1 MTIPLQ
7 HVREGDY
14 FSPSARTLNAMMDA
28 AAHWQ
33 RNSFASGGSPIV
45 DGLRPGEVWLR
56 NDCGED
62 RDLFEV
68 LGLDGFLVTE
78 TQNASEFKF
87 NVAFKGAIPDRSTHT
102 SRFVVLQEPIK
113 DGAIGRAMLCGYTPC
128 LVQVAHPQLEYADIT
143 NDDAT
148 KLSSAGHGSAR
159 IIIAPASSGLHLC
172 YVQLGVPG
180 MRILPGKTTGSHGVN
195 AVETIQILDDD
206 GDPIDDCTVEAL
218 NPYANLL
225 ADKRVTVAYVGTRW
239 ELLAGKCE
247 PPEEEA

>member
-1 MTIPLQ
+1 MNHPLQ
-7 HVREGDY
+7 RVRAGQP
-14 FSPSARTLNAMMDA
+14 FAPSATAWNAFCDVAERHQRT
-28 AAHWQ
+28 
-33 RNSFASGGSPIV
+33 
-45 DGLRPGEVWLR
+45 GLRLGGQSIDNPKPAGVIDIR
-56 NDCGED
+56 NDSGED

-68 LGLDGFLVTE
+68 LGLDDFLIGE
-78 TQNASEFKF
+78 TDNADEFKF
-87 NVAFKGAIPDRSTHT
+87 NVAFKGSVPAQPDHCG
-102 SRFVVLQEPIK
+102 RFVVCQEPIK
-113 DGAIGRAMLCGYTPC
+113 SGAIGRAMLFGFTPC
-128 LVQVAHPQLEYADIT
+128 LVQVAHPKIEYCDIT
-143 NDDAT
+143 NDDAS